1 MLFKKL
7 QEKRE
12 AIGTEQKGYYT
23 ERALKALDY
32 LENNYIQYNEIE
44 DKAYYKMSFN
54 DIKKYD
60 FDDICGYAH
69 YDSFCAGRYYET
81 GMATTEGLKPYILAF
96 YNNRHGMEIEDNEVY
111 VEFTDRVNK
120 IKTTEV
126 ELAFSLTYN
135 DRDHLLL
142 EDCGVYYNGQIIPD
156 IQINIICQFYN
167 MRHHKIMSE
176 NIFYDED
183 KITFSAIVMSRIAT
197 KNGLITKHINKRIV
211 MNTKTGRTYKLND
224 FDLIT
229 KKKTNMKHSPFM
241 SLSSWNMRYNDLLK
255 VNIGIE
261 DFYKIGETIEKSVEG
276 AIPFKEYAK
285 GCFKNNNETYRILIA
300 YNTNPFVSFNVL
312 NNMYLIKQDAKLALN
327 NYDRTFSKKFNCKI
341 TRNANVEQEMIKFLT
356 SEGLS
361 KKFINLKINGVTENS
376 FIQDKKSY
384 DQILNMT
391 SLKDK
396 NNKWK
401 LVEAYFKHDYSVST
415 IENFFNTKIYDALS
429 KMHKENDIVN
439 AVVKIRDSYEL
450 GSMARSYDYIKNAM
464 PAYELPK
471 RLRLKEISDTVNS
484 DCKKLK
490 DKSFDY
496 NYDESIK
503 ELLNK
508 EIDGYKFTLA
518 TTSDELVEV
527 GSRMNI
533 CVGSYTE
540 NVARR
545 DCMIV
550 YMTKNDKY
558 VGCIE
563 VRPDGKI
570 MQVKAQHNNMFTGEM
585 LSVFKKYV
593 DITELSTDC
602 CYDLTHDDKV
612 RRAPV
617 QFDLKAQLKSTIK
630 IPKVMN
636 GKEIVFDTEDYDEFR
651 AKRGT
656 IWNCNF

>member
-12 AIGTEQKGYYT
+12 SINTEKVGYYT
-23 ERALKALDY
+23 EKALKAIDY
-32 LENNYIQYNEIE
+32 LENNYMQYNEVE
-44 DKAYYKMSFN
+44 NKAYYKISFN

-60 FDDICGYAH
+60 FYDVCGYAH
-69 YDSFCAGRYYET
+69 YDSFCAGKYYET
-81 GMATTEGLKPYILAF
+81 NMATTEGLKPYILAF
-96 YNNRHGMEIEDNEVY
+96 YNNRHGIEIKDDEVY
-111 VEFTDRVNK
+111 VEFVDRINK
-120 IKTTEV
+120 TKTTEV
-126 ELAFSLTYN
+126 ELVFSLTYN

-156 IQINIICQFYN
+156 IQMNIICQFYD
-167 MRHHKIMSE
+167 MRHNKVVSE

-183 KITFSAIVMSRIAT
+183 KITFSTIVINRIAT

-211 MNTKTGRTYKLND
+211 MNLKTGRTYKLND
-224 FDLIT
+224 FDLVT

-241 SLSSWNMRYNDLLK
+241 SLSSWNMRYNDFLK
-255 VNIGIE
+255 VNLSVE

-285 GCFKNNNETYRILIA
+285 NCFKNNNETYRMLIA
-300 YNTNPFVSFNVL
+300 YNTNPFVPFNVL
-312 NNMYLIKQDAKLALN
+312 NNMYLIKQDGKLALN

-341 TRNANVEQEMIKFLT
+341 TRNANIEQEMVKFLT

-376 FIQDKKSY
+376 FSHDKRCY
-384 DQILNMT
+384 DQLLNMT

-401 LVEAYFKHDYSVST
+401 LVEAYFKHDCSLNTLES
-415 IENFFNTKIYDALS
+415 FFNTKIYNALS

-439 AVVKIRDSYEL
+439 AVVKIKDSYEL
-450 GSMARSYDYIKNAM
+450 GSMARSYDYIKEVM

-471 RLRLKEISDTVNS
+471 RLRLKEISDAINL
-484 DCKKLK
+484 DYKKLRN
-490 DKSFDY
+490 KSFDY

-508 EIDGYKFTLA
+508 EIDNYKFTLA
-518 TTSDELVEV
+518 INSDELVEI

-550 YMTKNDKY
+550 YMTENDKY

-563 VRPDGKI
+563 IKPDGQI
-570 MQVKAQHNNMFTGEM
+570 TQVKAQHNNVFTGEM
-585 LSVFKKYV
+585 LTAFKKYV
-593 DITELSTDC
+593 DTVGLSTSD
-602 CYDLTHDDKV
+602 CYDLSNEDKV
-612 RRAPV
+612 RRVPV
-617 QFDLKAQLKSTIK
+617 QFDLKTQLKSVIK
-630 IPKVMN
+630 IPKVIN
-636 GKEIVFDTEDYDEFR
+636 GKEITFDTEDYDAFR

-656 IWNCNF
+656 IGICGF